1 MSNSVRPHRWQPT
14 TLPCPWDSSPGKN
27 TGVGCHFLLQCIK
40 VKSESE
46 VAQSCPTLSDPM
58 DCSPPG
64 SFIHGIFKY
73 RTLNIIIFIFLFY
86 GVKQD
91 TAGVKHDHSRWRKE
105 AIESPRHVMMSFSFQ
120 KAVAFTKQT
129 FLSLN
134 LERSIRSLYLGKAN
148 DRYFLKMW
156 ENLLWSCACRG
167 LKKSIWMMFWK
178 LFSIFRKPFIASF
191 Q

>member
-1 MSNSVRPHRWQPT
+1 MKKIVIPILAAAAAARS
-14 TLPCPWDSSPGKN
+14 L
-27 TGVGCHFLLQCIK
+27 
-40 VKSESE
+40 
-46 VAQSCPTLSDPM
+46 QSCPTLSDPM

-91 TAGVKHDHSRWRKE
+91 TAGVKHDHSRWGKE

-134 LERSIRSLYLGKAN
+134 LEQSIRSLYLGKAN
-148 DRYFLKMW
+148 DRYFLKM
-156 ENLLWSCACRG
+156 
-167 LKKSIWMMFWK
+167 
-178 LFSIFRKPFIASF
+178 
-191 Q
+191 